1 MYSNFNL
8 PQRYIIPP
16 NHHKSAKYTVLN
28 LKFEHLIV
36 QVSKPQFL
44 KRKQL
49 NLFHIVTILNVSNNI
64 HMQDP
69 IIHVSNWF
77 TLTDVR
83 MKKKRQ
89 QILILWLY
97 VAESRP
103 KHVHAIIIF
112 YILKACNERLFGV
125 YVKEELSTKHYL

>member
-1 MYSNFNL
+1 
-8 PQRYIIPP
+8 
-16 NHHKSAKYTVLN
+16 
-28 LKFEHLIV
+28 
-36 QVSKPQFL
+36 
-44 KRKQL
+44 
-49 NLFHIVTILNVSNNI
+49 
-64 HMQDP
+64 MQDP
-69 IIHVSNWF
+69 IIHVSNRL

-83 MKKKRQ
+83 MKKRQ

-112 YILKACNERLFGV
+112 YILKACNERLLGV

>member
-1 MYSNFNL
+1 
-8 PQRYIIPP
+8 
-16 NHHKSAKYTVLN
+16 
-28 LKFEHLIV
+28 
-36 QVSKPQFL
+36 
-44 KRKQL
+44 
-49 NLFHIVTILNVSNNI
+49 
-64 HMQDP
+64 MQDP
-69 IIHVSNWF
+69 IIHVSKNVDRC
-77 TLTDVR
+77 TNE
-83 MKKKRQ
+83 KKRQ